1 MVTGLQESSHRGRE
15 DEGTL
20 LPVGAEQPNI
30 PVNWAVREAW
40 HHFRKTYV
48 DACRVVVRAA
58 KRMSFFVPLTDQSL
72 RPKMVAQDHYQ
83 RLKHLYA
90 AEATESVRG
99 PVEIAY
105 GHAKLMGTVNTEGG
119 AVVRRTPFRDLLAD
133 ASSLAAASVEK
144 NGRLSLDRFRLN
156 IQRPDHQGTVQA
168 SAEVAVAE
176 PPRYHVYAVLLDEAG
191 EPVAESWAQFE
202 PSGETLPSDPA
213 PETTDE
219 TAPTPP
225 PAPFMPVHATPM
237 GILCLN

>member
-1 MVTGLQESSHRGRE
+1 MSSLGAKRWARG
-15 DEGTL
+15 
-20 LPVGAEQPNI
+20 LPVGAAQPDI
-30 PVNWAVREAW
+30 PVNWADREAW
-40 HHFRKTYV
+40 HPFREGYTSAHK
-48 DACRVVVRAA
+48 VVVRAA
-58 KRMSFFVPLTDQSL
+58 KCMNFFAPLIDQSS

-90 AEATESVRG
+90 AEATEPVPG

-105 GHAKLMGTVNTEGG
+105 GHAKLMGTVRTESG

-156 IQRPDHQGTVQA
+156 IQRPDYQGAVQA

-176 PPRYHVYAVLLDEAG
+176 PPRYHVYAMLLDEAG
-191 EPVAESWAQFE
+191 EPVAESWALFE
-202 PSGETLPSDPA
+202 PSGEALPSDPA
-213 PETTDE
+213 PEATDDTTDD
-219 TAPTPP
+219 TTPTPP
-225 PAPFMPVHATPM
+225 PAPFMPIYATPM